1 MFEDGNELDQE
12 RTAIRPVVLA
22 DDWVIRFYGSF
33 IRRLLVSLTGD
44 AYAAALV
51 GPEGQ
56 DTHNILHPSVDYIL
70 HPEIRFWPLAYKNR
84 PILLDKIMP
93 FKPTLLHSFW
103 PGDRKLAQFLSE
115 ALELPVVTTV
125 FEAVSPKVARRFSE
139 TTVFAASSE
148 PIYQSLIAAG
158 IQADRV
164 VRVPL
169 GTFVDEATVCFDQ
182 PGQMP
187 SIVICESLVN
197 AHDYEP
203 LFLACRHL
211 LADGFDFSVAV
222 MGEGVAERA
231 VRRLIKQLGLT
242 SAITVVPPLRP
253 VRPVFEGMDVF
264 LHLKDRKRCN
274 LALLEAMSVGLVVAG
289 CPDATMGLL
298 RDNETAV
305 IFDPSDEMSVY
316 QGLRRVLSEP
326 ALGRKLAENARLYL
340 QEHHSVSGMIEGC
353 LEVYKRALH
362 G

>member
-1 MFEDGNELDQE
+1 MIEDSNELNQE
-12 RTAIRPVVLA
+12 RTAIRPIILA

-33 IRRLLVSLTGD
+33 IRRLLVSLTGG
-44 AYAAALV
+44 AYTAALV

-56 DTHNILHPSVDYIL
+56 DTHNVLHPSVEHIL
-70 HPEIRFWPLAYKNR
+70 HPEIRCWPLAYKNR
-84 PILLDKIMP
+84 PILLDKLVH

-125 FEAVSPKVARRFSE
+125 FEAVSLKAARQFSD
-139 TTVFAASSE
+139 TMIFVASSE

-158 IQADRV
+158 IQPDRI

-187 SIVICESLVN
+187 SMVICETLVN
-197 AHDYEP
+197 ALDYEP

-222 MGEGVAERA
+222 MGEGVAEQAIRK
-231 VRRLIKQLGLT
+231 LIKRLGLT
-242 SAITVVPPLRP
+242 LAITVVPPLRP
-253 VRPVFEGMDVF
+253 VRPVLAGMDIF

-289 CPDATMGLL
+289 CPDGTMGLL
-298 RDNETAV
+298 RDDQTAIV
-305 IFDPSDEMSVY
+305 FDPSDEMSVY
-316 QGLRRVLSEP
+316 QGLKRLLSTPELARR
-326 ALGRKLAENARLYL
+326 LAENARLYL
-340 QEHHSVSGMIEGC
+340 QEHHGVSGMIEGY
-353 LEVYKRALH
+353 LEVYKRAMNT
-362 G
+362 